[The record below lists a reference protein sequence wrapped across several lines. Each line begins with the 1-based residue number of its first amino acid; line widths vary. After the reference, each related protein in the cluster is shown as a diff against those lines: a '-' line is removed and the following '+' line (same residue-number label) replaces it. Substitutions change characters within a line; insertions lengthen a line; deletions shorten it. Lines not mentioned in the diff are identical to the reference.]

1 MTEARAERRLAA
13 IVVIDIVGY
22 SRLIEADEA
31 GTLHALGLLRAQII
45 DPAIARHSGRI
56 FKTTGDGVI
65 AEFASVVDAVGAGLA
80 IQKDMAQRR
89 AEEGSAL
96 KLRIGIN
103 LGDVVVEAGDLLGDG
118 VNIAAR
124 LEQLC
129 PPDGIL
135 LSGTVHDHLKGKLDL
150 KLDDMGSQRVKNI
163 AKPVRVYSLRLPGQ
177 TVSWRL
183 RLRRF
188 DRMAKLAAAALV
200 LLIAAGIAAWWTLRA
215 PDPVGRA
222 SVAVLPFDNLV
233 GDEATRRLADGI
245 TEDIIT
251 DLSRFPDF
259 NVIAR
264 NSTAAFAG
272 KGVDIRKVGEKLKVR
287 YVLEG
292 SVQRDA
298 EAIRVTAQ
306 LIEAASGT
314 HIWAEQWNRKA
325 EDLFAVQT
333 EIVRELVNR
342 LGGSGVIMAA
352 ENRAASRKK
361 PENLSAY
368 ENYLLGRD
376 RILNP
381 TKERLDEAIVLF
393 KRALAE
399 DPGLAR
405 AWVDLAWAY
414 DQSTGFG
421 ADWAVMH
428 PLAVEAARRA
438 VATDP
443 MDAGAHAV
451 LGIMLGV
458 DGDLARAKAELDT
471 ALRLN
476 PGSADILTM
485 YAGWASTFG
494 DPAGGGEMAD
504 RALRMNPGY
513 PPAQSGFFY
522 FAYFM
527 AGRYEDA
534 LAILQKQPVEMRSK
548 SGWVILP
555 ATLSALGRADEA
567 KAVVAEALKRYPDLT
582 AEGFLIDEGFVVER
596 EQRALAENMRNA
608 GFPACAPA
616 EKLKRIAKPFRLPE
630 CVAAGEQTS
639 QQ

>member
-31 GTLHALGLLRAQII
+31 GTLQALRVLRAQIV
-45 DPAIARHSGRI
+45 DPAIVRHSGRI

-65 AEFASVVDAVGAGLA
+65 AEFASVVDAVQAGLA

-89 AEEGSAL
+89 PAEGSAL

-103 LGDVVVEAGDLLGDG
+103 LGDVVAEAGDLLGDG

-129 PPDGIL
+129 PPGGIL
-135 LSGTVHDHLKGKLDL
+135 ISGTVHDHLKGKLDL
-150 KLDDMGSQRVKNI
+150 KLDDMGEQRVKNI

-177 TVSWRL
+177 AVSWRL

-188 DRMAKLAAAALV
+188 DRMAKLAAALV
-200 LLIAAGIAAWWTLRA
+200 LLIAAGMAAWWTLRA
-215 PDPVGRA
+215 PEPVGRA
-222 SVAVLPFDNLV
+222 SVAVLPFDNFS

-259 NVIAR
+259 DVIAR

-272 KGVDIRKVGEKLKVR
+272 KGVDIREVGKKLKVR
-287 YVLEG
+287 YVIEG
-292 SVQRDA
+292 SVQREG

-306 LIEAASGT
+306 LIEAASGA

-325 EDLFAVQT
+325 EALFAVQT

-361 PENLSAY
+361 PESLSAY

-414 DQSTGFG
+414 DQSTGYG
-421 ADWAVMH
+421 ADYAVMH

-438 VATDP
+438 VAVDP

-458 DGDLARAKAELDT
+458 EGDYARAKAELDT

-485 YAGWASTFG
+485 YAGWASSFG
-494 DPAGGGEMAD
+494 DPEGGGEMAD

-527 AGRYEDA
+527 AERYEDA
-534 LAILQKQPVEMRSK
+534 LKILQKEPVEMRTK
-548 SGWVILP
+548 AGWALLP

-567 KAVVAEALKRYPDLT
+567 KAAVAEALKHHSDLT
-582 AEGFLIDEGFVVER
+582 AEGFLIDGAVLIER

-616 EKLKRIAKPFRLPE
+616 EKLKGIAKPFRLAE
-630 CVAAGEQTS
+630 CLVAGVETS